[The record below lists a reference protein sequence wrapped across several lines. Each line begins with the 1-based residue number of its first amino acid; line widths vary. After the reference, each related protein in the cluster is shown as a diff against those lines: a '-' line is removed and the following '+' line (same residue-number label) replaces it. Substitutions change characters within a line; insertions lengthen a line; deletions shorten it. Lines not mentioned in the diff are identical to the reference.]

1 MCIVCVEWQAGKLTN
16 KEALRNL
23 GEMIKTDD
31 GDDSSHYYGV
41 VDKIM
46 DNELPSDSSD
56 DEMDAIWHKET
67 HGD

>member
-23 GEMIKTDD
+23 GEMISTQQDN
-31 GDDSSHYYGV
+31 SHYYGV

-46 DNELPSDSSD
+46 EKELPSSD
-56 DEMDAIWHKET
+56 LDNEMDAAWHRET